1 MLKKLKL
8 SAALIIVGE
17 LLSWTQNYFASD
29 ATSNFSEFT
38 SGVLLGLS
46 VGMKLIGI
54 ILIILLIVLGVKLMS
69 TTNIWIFR
77 NGLEIN
83 TKVFLLI

>member
-29 ATSNFSEFT
+29 ASSNFSEFT
-38 SGVLLGLS
+38 SGVLLGLP

-54 ILIILLIVLGVKLMS
+54 ILIILLIVKYPKEEKNS
-69 TTNIWIFR
+69 
-77 NGLEIN
+77 
-83 TKVFLLI
+83 

>member
-1 MLKKLKL
+1 MDP
-8 SAALIIVGE
+8 
-17 LLSWTQNYFASD
+17 NYFASD

-54 ILIILLIVLGVKLMS
+54 ILIILLIVKYPKEEKNS
-69 TTNIWIFR
+69 
-77 NGLEIN
+77 
-83 TKVFLLI
+83 

>member
-1 MLKKLKL
+1 MLKNLKL
-8 SAALIIVGE
+8 SAALIILGE
-17 LLSWTQNYFASD
+17 LLSWALNYFASD

-54 ILIILLIVLGVKLMS
+54 ILILLVIIKYPKEEKNS
-69 TTNIWIFR
+69 
-77 NGLEIN
+77 
-83 TKVFLLI
+83 

>member
-1 MLKKLKL
+1 MLKNLKL

-17 LLSWTQNYFASD
+17 LLSWALNYFASD

-54 ILIILLIVLGVKLMS
+54 ILILILIVKYPKEEKNS
-69 TTNIWIFR
+69 
-77 NGLEIN
+77 
-83 TKVFLLI
+83 

>member
-8 SAALIIVGE
+8 SAILIILGE

-38 SGVLLGLS
+38 SGILLGLS
-46 VGMKLIGI
+46 VGMKLVGI
-54 ILIILLIVLGVKLMS
+54 ILILLVIIKYPKEEKNS
-69 TTNIWIFR
+69 
-77 NGLEIN
+77 
-83 TKVFLLI
+83 

>member
-29 ATSNFSEFT
+29 ATSNFSELPLVFY
-38 SGVLLGLS
+38 LD
-46 VGMKLIGI
+46 
-54 ILIILLIVLGVKLMS
+54 
-69 TTNIWIFR
+69 
-77 NGLEIN
+77 
-83 TKVFLLI
+83 FLLV

>member
-1 MLKKLKL
+1 MLKNLKL

-17 LLSWTQNYFASD
+17 LLSWALNYFASD

-38 SGVLLGLS
+38 SGILLGLS

-54 ILIILLIVLGVKLMS
+54 ILILLVIIKYPKEEKNS
-69 TTNIWIFR
+69 
-77 NGLEIN
+77 
-83 TKVFLLI
+83 

>member
-8 SAALIIVGE
+8 SAALILLGE
-17 LLSWTQNYFASD
+17 LLSWALNYFASD

-54 ILIILLIVLGVKLMS
+54 ILILLVIIKYPKEEKNS
-69 TTNIWIFR
+69 
-77 NGLEIN
+77 
-83 TKVFLLI
+83 